1 MNNIKLNLPDDVVI
15 DENTLVERLLANQK
29 VTDLLSKYHASET
42 VVKNYP
48 WVFNEWLKSMNNN
61 EDSYGSFTDDN
72 SAYYKDIVIEDDY
85 PRIVI
90 RKSKMQKQNDV
101 TLSHKKNYLMCDL
114 SDAALLYDI
123 DKIDLSR
130 ESESYRTIHKVVK
143 AWLAGL
149 PEKGIY
155 FYGGLG
161 VGKSY
166 LAACMTNYLAKKGHK
181 VAFVNVPKFFSKARN
196 SVGVKDEYNRKE
208 DFVNDSLNK
217 LKRAQ
222 FVVLDDIGA
231 ENVTNWV
238 RDDILLPLLDYRM
251 EYGKSTIFTSNSDFK
266 DLRERLMYNQY
277 GNRDETKA
285 DRIMERIR
293 TLATD
298 VRVDGTSRRK

>member
-1 MNNIKLNLPDDVVI
+1 MNNIKLNVPENVNI
-15 DENTLVERLLANQK
+15 DEQKLIERLLSDKK
-29 VTDLLSKYHASET
+29 VIELLEKYNASEN
-42 VVKNYP
+42 VVREYP
-48 WVFNEWLKSMNNN
+48 WVFNEWLKSMKNN
-61 EDSYGSFTDDN
+61 EDSYGSFTDE
-72 SAYYKDIVIEDDY
+72 SSSYYKDIVIEDNY

-90 RKSKMQKQNDV
+90 RKSKMQKKNDE

-130 ESESYRTIHKVVK
+130 ESDSYVTVYKVVK
-143 AWLAGL
+143 AWLNGL
-149 PEKGIY
+149 PDKGIY

-166 LAACMTNYLAKKGHK
+166 LAACMTNYLAKRGHK

-251 EYGKSTIFTSNSDFK
+251 ENGKSTIFTSNSDFR

-277 GNRDETKA
+277 GNKDETKA

-293 TLATD
+293 TLATE